1 MKRTLIEARDILQA
15 AKMHTIIGEIAAKIL
30 MNLLQLDKLNRI
42 YSEIGNIE
50 GLILLKLIIQRRPD
64 YKMMGNFLLQPL
76 RTFHS

>member
-15 AKMHTIIGEIAAKIL
+15 AKMNRFLGETAAKIL

-50 GLILLKLIIQRRPD
+50 GLILLKLIIQCRPD
-64 YKMMGNFLLQPL
+64 YKMMGNFLLQP
-76 RTFHS
+76 

>member
-15 AKMHTIIGEIAAKIL
+15 AKMNSIIGETTAKIL